1 MYISDSRW
9 NRPSENPQA
18 DSESRTSNSEGSN
31 FRLGENATFLCAEF
45 LEKVVVVEA
54 RQDIEENT
62 DEDGDEGQGGRGLGK
77 GAVEGWVGVGD
88 CKAFC

>member
-31 FRLGENATFLCAEF
+31 FCFGENATFLCAELF
-45 LEKVVVVEA
+45 EEVVVVET
-54 RQDIEENT
+54 RQNVEENA
-62 DEDGDEGQGGRGLGK
+62 DEDGDEG
-77 GAVEGWVGVGD
+77 
-88 CKAFC
+88 